1 MVGRETLEAMA
12 REFAADMPLAAE
24 DWEAVLAQVPR
35 VLEAV
40 AALDEL
46 PLDGIEPAAIYKIV
60 P

>member
-1 MVGRETLEAMA
+1 MREELA
-12 REFAADMPLAAE
+12 RELAAELALPAE

-46 PLDGIEPAAIYKIV
+46 PLDAVEPAAIYRIV
-60 P
+60 PDPND